1 MEKTMEEKL
10 PYNYYIDNEKF
21 LESLIDHK
29 KNVEHAK
36 LNNLPKPKIPNYIG
50 ECFIKIATNLA
61 KRPNFYLYCVDDKT
75 EALTKRGWLKYNE
88 ITTNDIILSLD
99 PKDLNLKWSKVSD
112 LYINESYSGKCY
124 NIEGKI
130 NALVTPGH
138 KWLTKRG
145 LVPVENLRVKEHILI
160 NGNAIQNENKNYN
173 DNFVR
178 LVGWFATEGS
188 KSIYNRKKDNE
199 ISLYLKFIQSIK
211 SKHCESII
219 EMMNSFPETD
229 YKISEYEG
237 ILNVSINGQLRENI
251 KTVIDFET
259 GNKVITYDFINK
271 LTTEQLLILKQTLM
285 DGDGSGGN
293 VFAQKCK
300 ENFDRFLYISTLLG
314 DRVSYKKISNN
325 SNFGKNSDINNYIW
339 TATVQKNKNKYCV
352 VEKLKISCERKL
364 GYRKVKTN
372 PLYDYSGIV
381 WCPSTEFGTF
391 MARRNGKIYITGNS
405 YKDEMI
411 ADAIENLCTYLD
423 NFDPELSSKN
433 PFGYFTK
440 ISWYAFVRRLAKE
453 KKQQY
458 IKYKATETFGTY
470 NDEELLE
477 LEDGSIA
484 QIQIYDNLYEFIEKY
499 EDSLREKKE
508 LTSKKKGI
516 ENFLLDDSEELI

>member
-124 NIEGKI
+124 NIKGEI
-130 NALVTPGH
+130 DALVTPGH
-138 KWLTKRG
+138 KWLTLNRG
-145 LVPVENLRVKEHILI
+145 LVKVEDLED
-160 NGNAIQNENKNYN
+160 N
-173 DNFVR
+173 DVIVVN
-178 LVGWFATEGS
+178 TT
-188 KSIYNRKKDNE
+188 
-199 ISLYLKFIQSIK
+199 K
-211 SKHCESII
+211 SKFSALSCLVSDL
-219 EMMNSFPETD
+219 N
-229 YKISEYEG
+229 IS
-237 ILNVSINGQLRENI
+237 
-251 KTVIDFET
+251 
-259 GNKVITYDFINK
+259 
-271 LTTEQLLILKQTLM
+271 
-285 DGDGSGGN
+285 
-293 VFAQKCK
+293 
-300 ENFDRFLYISTLLG
+300 
-314 DRVSYKKISNN
+314 
-325 SNFGKNSDINNYIW
+325 
-339 TATVQKNKNKYCV
+339 V
-352 VEKLKISCERKL
+352 V
-364 GYRKVKTN
+364 
-372 PLYDYSGIV
+372 DYSGII
-381 WCPSTEFGTF
+381 WCPKTEYGTF

-423 NFDPELSSKN
+423 NFDPELASKN